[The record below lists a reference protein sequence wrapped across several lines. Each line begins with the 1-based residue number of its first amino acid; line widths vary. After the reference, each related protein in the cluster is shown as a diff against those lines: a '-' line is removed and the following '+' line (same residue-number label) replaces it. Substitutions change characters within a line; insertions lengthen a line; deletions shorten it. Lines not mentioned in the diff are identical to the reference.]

1 MADLVATATEAG
13 SFQTLLTAVKTAGLV
28 DFLQSPGPFTV
39 LAPTDQAFANLPEG
53 TLDQLMQ
60 DPHKLKRILLYHVLS
75 GDVRSDDL
83 TQIDEAPT
91 EEGSV
96 LAVEHDQGVKVND
109 ANVTQMDIL
118 TDNGVIHVIDAVLM
132 PAIMMGES

>member
-53 TLDQLMQ
+53 TLDKLMHE
-60 DPHKLKRILLYHVLS
+60 PHKLKRILLYHVLS

-96 LAVEHDQGVKVND
+96 IAVEHGQGVKVND
-109 ANVTQMDIL
+109 ANVTKMDIL